1 MNSMLLAAVGP
12 TWVNNWLTPVW
23 IISVGA
29 LIGLAALLVVW
40 GCALVVSRIPG
51 LSEAAENPQ
60 RRLPL
65 VGILAVILF
74 GLIVAF
80 LARPAAADWQS
91 NGTFLEN
98 SALVALLGIPFSIG
112 AAFALVAMSSRRAVA
127 EVPGAVREGPLG
139 PIFILISIL
148 AVFAVV
154 GVVVVN
160 EPAEIMQSLARTPF
174 VGSTTTNFTIPTPNE
189 VSDAADP
196 PQNKIDVLFNKS
208 ELRMLVFNCDEA
220 LTIDTRETSDIDID
234 PPFEVAAEEELRWLK
249 TSQSYDPFDEGDEVT
264 ALYVRNYGNQEA
276 DLELTVVTQPK
287 FPQAQAIIIVALG
300 VVALFLLYLFQRTV
314 MPRLSAVALS
324 TLKSEMAQ
332 PLFAIL
338 MAIGVFAL
346 IVFVY
351 IPYNTFG
358 EDIKVLKDSGMT
370 LIMVLCIIQAV
381 WAAGTSISDE
391 IEGRTALTVLSKPI
405 GRRSFIIGKYMGIF
419 WTVAVM
425 FCIFGLILMVA
436 VAYKPIYDARETSNT
451 EPIWQICMLE
461 MVGVVP
467 GLLLGFMETCVLAA
481 ISVAISTRLPMLAN
495 FIISF
500 AVYVLG
506 NLAPLL
512 VQNAVVN
519 ELFEPVVF
527 FAQLISAILPILDH
541 FNIQAAIA
549 GGATVPYVYL
559 AWATVY
565 CLIYGMVALLFALVL
580 FEDRDLA

>member
-1 MNSMLLAAVGP
+1 MMLVAAGP
-12 TWVNNWLTPVW
+12 NWVNNWLTPVW

-29 LIGLAALLVVW
+29 LIGVALLLLLSGGAW
-40 GCALVVSRIPG
+40 LVSRNAG
-51 LSEAAENPQ
+51 LSAMAEDPR

-65 VGILAVILF
+65 VAGVAAVVF
-74 GLIVAF
+74 GLIVVF
-80 LARPAAADWQS
+80 GVLPATGDWQS
-91 NGTFLEN
+91 AGALLEN
-98 SALVALLGIPFSIG
+98 LALVALLGIPLSIG
-112 AAFALVAMSSRRAVA
+112 VGFTLVSLSSRRAVSEIPA
-127 EVPGAVREGPLG
+127 AVREGGLW
-139 PIFILISIL
+139 PIAIEVLMLSM
-148 AVFAVV
+148 FAVV
-154 GVVVVN
+154 GVFVVSQ
-160 EPAEIMQSLARTPF
+160 PAELMQSLARIPF
-174 VGSTTTNFTIPTPNE
+174 VGTKTRVFAIPKPNE

-196 PQNKIDVLFNKS
+196 PQNKIAVSFNKA
-208 ELRMLVFNCDEA
+208 ELRMLVFNSSEA
-220 LTIDTRETSDIDID
+220 LTIDTEKTSDID
-234 PPFEVAAEEELRWLK
+234 PSFEVAAGEELRWIR
-249 TSQSYDPFDEGDEVT
+249 TSQSLDPFDSDKIT
-264 ALYVRNYGNQEA
+264 ALYVRNYGNREA
-276 DLELTVVTQPK
+276 ELTLTVITQPVH
-287 FPQAQAIIIVALG
+287 PQVRAIVAVALG
-300 VVALFLLYLFQRTV
+300 VVALFLFYLFQRTV

-332 PLFAIL
+332 PLFMIL
-338 MAIGVFAL
+338 MAIGFFAL
-346 IVFVY
+346 VLFVY

-425 FCIFGLILMVA
+425 FCVLGLILMVT
-436 VAYKPIYDARETSNT
+436 VAYKPIYDARETSSP

-461 MVGVVP
+461 MIGVVP

-500 AVYVLG
+500 AIYVLG

-527 FAQLISAILPILDH
+527 FAQLVSTILPILDH

-549 GGATVPYVYL
+549 GGAVVPIVYL
-559 AWATVY
+559 AWAMVY
-565 CLIYGMVALLFALVL
+565 CMLYGFVALLFALVL

>member
-1 MNSMLLAAVGP
+1 MNSMMLVAAGP

-29 LIGLAALLVVW
+29 LIGLAALLVLW
-40 GCALVVSRIPG
+40 ACALLVSRIPG
-51 LSEAAENPQ
+51 LSEMAEDPR

-65 VGILAVILF
+65 VGILAIVVF
-74 GLIVAF
+74 GLIEVLGAM
-80 LARPAAADWQS
+80 PASSEWQS
-91 NGTFLEN
+91 DGTLVEN

-112 AAFALVAMSSRRAVA
+112 VAFALVSMSSRRAVA
-127 EVPGAVREGPLG
+127 EIPGAVREGPMW
-139 PIFILISIL
+139 PIFIEIVIL
-148 AVFAVV
+148 SAFAVV
-154 GVVVVN
+154 GVVLVSQ
-160 EPAEIMQSLARTPF
+160 PTEILRSLGRTPF
-174 VGSTTTNFTIPTPNE
+174 VGSKTYHFTIPTPNE

-196 PQNKIDVLFNKS
+196 PQNKIDVSFHKA
-208 ELRMLVFNCDEA
+208 ELRQLVFNSPEA
-220 LTIDTRETSDIDID
+220 LTVDTKVTSDIDVD
-234 PPFEVAAEEELRWLK
+234 PPFEVAAEEELRWLR
-249 TSQSYDPFDEGDEVT
+249 TSQSLDPFESDEVT
-264 ALYVRNYGNQEA
+264 SLYVRNYGNREA
-276 DLELTVVTQPK
+276 DLELTVVTQPP
-287 FPQAQAIIIVALG
+287 FPQASAIVIVALS
-300 VVALFLLYLFQRTV
+300 VVALFLFYLLQRTA
-314 MPRLSAVALS
+314 MPRLSAVALA

-338 MAIGVFAL
+338 MAIGCFAL
-346 IVFVY
+346 FTFVY

-405 GRRSFIIGKYMGIF
+405 GRRSFLIGKYMGIF

-425 FCIFGLILMVA
+425 FCIFGLILMIT
-436 VAYKPIYDARETSNT
+436 VAYKPIYDARETSEA

-461 MVGVVP
+461 MSGVVP

-527 FAQLISAILPILDH
+527 FAQLISTILPILDH

-549 GGATVPYVYL
+549 GGASVPYVYL

-565 CLIYGMVALLFALVL
+565 CMIYGMVALLFALVL

>member
-1 MNSMLLAAVGP
+1 MNSMMLVAAGP
-12 TWVNNWLTPVW
+12 TWVTNWLTPVW

-29 LIGLAALLVVW
+29 LIGIASLLVLW
-40 GCALVVSRIPG
+40 GCALVMSRIPG
-51 LSEAAENPQ
+51 ISELAGDPR

-65 VGILAVILF
+65 VGILAVIVF
-74 GLIVAF
+74 GLIVVFGVMPSTSA
-80 LARPAAADWQS
+80 WQS
-91 NGTFLEN
+91 EQVLLEN
-98 SALVALLGIPFSIG
+98 LALVGLLGIPFSIG
-112 AAFALVAMSSRRAVA
+112 LAYTLVSLSSRRAVA
-127 EVPGAVREGPLG
+127 EIPGAVREGALWP
-139 PIFILISIL
+139 ILIEL
-148 AVFAVV
+148 LVLCAFAVA
-154 GVVVVN
+154 GVVVAA
-160 EPAEIMQSLARTPF
+160 EPAEIMRSLARTPN
-174 VGSTTTNFTIPTPNE
+174 VGSKTQTFTIPQPNE

-196 PQNKIDVLFNKS
+196 PPNKIDVAFRKA
-208 ELRMLVFNCDEA
+208 ELRMLVFNSTEP
-220 LTIDTRETSDIDID
+220 LTIDTEEPSDIVDID
-234 PPFEVAAEEELRWLK
+234 PPFEVAADEEKVWLK
-249 TSQSYDPFDEGDEVT
+249 TSQSYDPFKDDDVT
-264 ALYVRNYGNQEA
+264 ALYVRNYGNKEA
-276 DLELTVVTQPK
+276 KLSLIVMTQPEH
-287 FPQAQAIIIVALG
+287 PQVGMIIVTALG
-300 VVALFLLYLFQRTV
+300 VVAVFLFYLFQRTV

-324 TLKSEMAQ
+324 TLKSEVAQ

-338 MAIGVFAL
+338 MAIGCFAL
-346 IVFVY
+346 LLFVY

-358 EDIKVLKDSGMT
+358 EDIKVVKDSGMT

-425 FCIFGLILMVA
+425 FCVLGLILMVT

-451 EPIWQICMLE
+451 EPVWELCMLE
-461 MVGVVP
+461 MTSVVP

-481 ISVAISTRLPMLAN
+481 ISVAISTRLSMMAN

-500 AVYVLG
+500 SIYVLG

-527 FAQLISAILPILDH
+527 FAQLISTILPILDH

-549 GGATVPYVYL
+549 GGAAVPYVYL
-559 AWATVY
+559 AWAMVY
-565 CLIYGMVALLFALVL
+565 CMIYGLVALLFALVL

>member
-1 MNSMLLAAVGP
+1 M
-12 TWVNNWLTPVW
+12 
-23 IISVGA
+23 
-29 LIGLAALLVVW
+29 GLALLLVLW
-40 GCALVVSRIPG
+40 GCVFAVSRVPG
-51 LSEAAENPQ
+51 ISAMAEDPQ

-65 VGILAVILF
+65 VGLGAVVVF
-74 GLIVAF
+74 GLLVVFGAM
-80 LARPAAADWQS
+80 PAASNWQAD
-91 NGTFLEN
+91 GTFLEN
-98 SALVALLGIPFSIG
+98 SALVALLGIPFAIG
-112 AAFALVAMSSRRAVA
+112 IAFALVSSSSRRAVG
-127 EVPGAVREGPLG
+127 EIPGAVREGPLW
-139 PIFILISIL
+139 PILILLLGLS
-148 AVFAVV
+148 AFAVA
-154 GVVVVN
+154 GVVVVS
-160 EPAEIMQSLARTPF
+160 EPAEILQSLARTPF
-174 VGSTTTNFTIPTPNE
+174 VGSRSVSFQVPPADE

-196 PQNKIDVLFNKS
+196 PQNRLDVSFRKA
-208 ELRMLVFNCDEA
+208 ELRMLVFNSDEA
-220 LTIDTRETSDIDID
+220 LTVDTRETSEIDID
-234 PPFEVAAEEELRWLK
+234 PLIEVRAGEELRWL
-249 TSQSYDPFDEGDEVT
+249 TSNQAADPFEDDNVT
-264 ALYVRNYGNQEA
+264 ALYVRNYGNSTA
-276 DLELTVVTQPK
+276 NLELTVVTQPE
-287 FPQAQAIIIVALG
+287 FPQAGAIVIVALG
-300 VVALFLLYLFQRTV
+300 VVVLFLFYFLQRTV

-338 MAIGVFAL
+338 MAIGCFAL
-346 IVFVY
+346 VVFVY

-425 FCIFGLILMVA
+425 FCVFGLFLMVA
-436 VAYKPIYDARETSNT
+436 VAYKPLYDARETSNT

-527 FAQLISAILPILDH
+527 FAQLISAILPMLDH

-549 GGATVPYVYL
+549 GGASVPYVYL

>member
-1 MNSMLLAAVGP
+1 MNSMMLVAAGP

-29 LIGLAALLVVW
+29 LIGLALLLVLW
-40 GCALVVSRIPG
+40 GCAAIVSRLPG
-51 LSEAAENPQ
+51 LSERAEDPK

-65 VGILAVILF
+65 VGVVAVILF
-74 GLIVAF
+74 GLIVV
-80 LARPAAADWQS
+80 LGVRPAATDWQS
-91 NGTFLEN
+91 EGTFLEN
-98 SALVALLGIPFSIG
+98 WALVALLGIPFSIG
-112 AAFALVAMSSRRAVA
+112 AAFALVSMSSRRAVA
-127 EVPGAVREGPLG
+127 EIPGAVREGPLW
-139 PIFILISIL
+139 PIFYMLLIL
-148 AVFAVV
+148 AGFAVS
-154 GVVVVN
+154 GVVVVSQ
-160 EPAEIMQSLARTPF
+160 PAEIMQSLARAPF
-174 VGSTTTNFTIPTPNE
+174 VGSTNLSFKIPAANE

-196 PQNKIDVLFNKS
+196 PQNKIDVSFNKA
-208 ELRMLVFNCDEA
+208 ELRLLVFNSPEA
-220 LTIDTRETSDIDID
+220 LTIDTKETSDIDID
-234 PPFEVAAEEELRWLK
+234 PPFEVAAEEEMRWLR
-249 TSQSYDPFDEGDEVT
+249 TSQSYDPFEGDEIT
-264 ALYVRNYGNQEA
+264 ALYVRNYGNREA
-276 DLELTVVTQPK
+276 DLDLTVVTQPK
-287 FPQAQAIIIVALG
+287 YPQAEAIIIVALG
-300 VVALFLLYLFQRTV
+300 VVGLFLLYLLQRTV

-338 MAIGVFAL
+338 MAIGCFAL
-346 IVFVY
+346 VTFVY

-370 LIMVLCIIQAV
+370 LVMVLCIIQAV

-425 FCIFGLILMVA
+425 FCIFGLILMVT

-500 AVYVLG
+500 SIYVLG

-549 GGATVPYVYL
+549 GGATVPFVYL

-565 CLIYGMVALLFALVL
+565 CMIYGVVALLFALVL

>member
-1 MNSMLLAAVGP
+1 MMLVAAGP
-12 TWVNNWLTPVW
+12 TWVNNWLTPLW

-29 LIGLAALLVVW
+29 LIGLALLMVLWGGALI
-40 GCALVVSRIPG
+40 ASRIPG
-51 LSEAAENPQ
+51 LSAMADDPR

-65 VGILAVILF
+65 VGVLGIVIF
-74 GLIVAF
+74 GLIVVF
-80 LARPAAADWQS
+80 GVLPATADWQS
-91 NGTFLEN
+91 KEVLLEN
-98 SALVALLGIPFSIG
+98 LALVGLLGIPFSIG
-112 AAFALVAMSSRRAVA
+112 VAFSLVSLSSRRAVA
-127 EVPGAVREGPLG
+127 EIPGAVREGALWPL
-139 PIFILISIL
+139 FVEIL
-148 AVFAVV
+148 ALSAFAIV
-154 GVVVVN
+154 GVFVVHQ
-160 EPAEIMQSLARTPF
+160 PAELMQALARTPY
-174 VGSTTTNFTIPTPNE
+174 VGSTTRTFKIPAPNE

-196 PQNKIDVLFNKS
+196 PQNKIDVSFNKR
-208 ELRMLVFNCDEA
+208 ELLSISFKSSEA
-220 LTIDTRETSDIDID
+220 LTVDTKETSDIDID
-234 PPFEVAAEEELRWLK
+234 PPFEVAAEEELRWRR
-249 TSQSYDPFDEGDEVT
+249 TSQSIDPFEEDEVT
-264 ALYVRNYGNQEA
+264 ALYVRNYGNREVE
-276 DLELTVVTQPK
+276 LELTVITQPEY
-287 FPQAQAIIIVALG
+287 PQVSAIVVMALG
-300 VVALFLLYLFQRTV
+300 VVAVFLFYLLQRTV

-332 PLFAIL
+332 PLFTIL
-338 MAIGVFAL
+338 MALGCFAL
-346 IVFVY
+346 VTFVY

-425 FCIFGLILMVA
+425 FCLLGLIMMVT
-436 VAYKPIYDARETSNT
+436 VSYKPIYDARENSAT
-451 EPIWQICMLE
+451 EPIWQLCMLE
-461 MVGVVP
+461 MTGVVP

-500 AVYVLG
+500 AIYVMG

-519 ELFEPVVF
+519 KLFEPVVF
-527 FAQLISAILPILDH
+527 FAQLISTILPILDH

-549 GGATVPYVYL
+549 GGAAVPYVYL
-559 AWATVY
+559 AWAMVY
-565 CLIYGMVALLFALVL
+565 CMIYGIVALLFALVL